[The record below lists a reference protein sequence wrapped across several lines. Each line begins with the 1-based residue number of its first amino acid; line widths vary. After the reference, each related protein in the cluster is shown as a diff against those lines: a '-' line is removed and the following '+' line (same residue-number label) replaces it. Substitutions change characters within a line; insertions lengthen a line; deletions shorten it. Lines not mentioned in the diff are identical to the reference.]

1 MEHNARLQKGNIYEN
16 KGGGRFLCLE
26 STERGITTLRNIA
39 SSWTLRAHC
48 VTKYDDGKIEWD
60 FSSGGYFAET

>member
-1 MEHNARLQKGNIYEN
+1 MKRNVRLQKGNIYEN
-16 KGGGRFLCLE
+16 KGGGCFLCIE

-39 SSWTLRAHC
+39 SGWTLRAHC

-60 FSSGGYFAET
+60 FSSDGYFVEA